1 MVPDHAG
8 AAPGIRGAV
17 MHAGSASH
25 GALKILLHYPVLNTG
40 GAEHSTL
47 RLMSALVER
56 GCEVHLVLTVGG
68 GSLEPRIDPRVAV
81 HHLRDGIGDLPTR
94 VTGFSDAIRFVR
106 AALGWLRGR
115 VQQAWRSRRFHAMAF
130 DAAIVGLHGTSPA
143 FVCRHV
149 RARRR
154 FVMVRSD
161 AADDPRGRLRAN
173 VSGFSSAI
181 DAYVCVSGAAQD
193 SLVAHFPELV
203 AKSVRIY
210 NLLQPER
217 MRAQAADAPDP
228 FILAGDRQG
237 PRVLSV
243 CRLQESQKALLR
255 MVDVHRRLLSDG
267 IAHTWHVLGDGPDR
281 GLLEQA
287 IAAHGVAGSFTL
299 HGSVSNPFPWYVHAD
314 LVAVLSRYEGLC
326 GVVNEARVLERPVI
340 ATRFAGIDEQI
351 ESGVNGLIV
360 AQDTDAIVA
369 GMRRLLGDAALRS
382 RLAAGGYPDAL
393 MDDGAKIDALL
404 AVMAPPP
411 ASSGVDS

>member
-1 MVPDHAG
+1 
-8 AAPGIRGAV
+8 
-17 MHAGSASH
+17 
-25 GALKILLHYPVLNTG
+25 
-40 GAEHSTL
+40 
-47 RLMSALVER
+47 
-56 GCEVHLVLTVGG
+56 
-68 GSLEPRIDPRVAV
+68 
-81 HHLRDGIGDLPTR
+81 
-94 VTGFSDAIRFVR
+94 
-106 AALGWLRGR
+106 
-115 VQQAWRSRRFHAMAF
+115 
-130 DAAIVGLHGTSPA
+130 
-143 FVCRHV
+143 
-149 RARRR
+149 
-154 FVMVRSD
+154 MVRND
-161 AADDPRGRLRAN
+161 ATDDARGRLRRN
-173 VSGFSSAI
+173 VVQYGAVI
-181 DAYVCVSGAAQD
+181 DTYVCVSGTVRDA
-193 SLVAHFPELV
+193 LVARFPQL
-203 AKSVRIY
+203 APKSVCIY

-217 MRAQAADAPDP
+217 MRAQAAAAPDP
-228 FILAGDRQG
+228 FIVAGDRQG

-287 IAAHGVAGSFTL
+287 IAAHGVAGSFIL
-299 HGSVSNPFPWYVHAD
+299 HGAVSNPFPWYVHAD

-360 AQDTDAIVA
+360 EQDIDAIVA

-404 AVMAPPP
+404 ALVAPPLHR
-411 ASSGVDS
+411 AGMGS